1 MKSEETAESFDPQG
15 RASDY
20 EHCRQ
25 EQRKQREGIER
36 EKEGVRDRGGEKKRE
51 EEREE

>member
-1 MKSEETAESFDPQG
+1 MTLPDDGCESSCVHG
-15 RASDY
+15 YKR
-20 EHCRQ
+20 
-25 EQRKQREGIER
+25 QRKQREGIER